1 MKRTYTIQDTK
12 SEYAN
17 NPSVSP
23 ALLWEMIKLKITEAS
38 LLYAKQRKKKGAD
51 QADELEKTI
60 NTKRKNTG
68 RQKHQRPTTR
78 TTFRSTEK

>member
-1 MKRTYTIQDTK
+1 MQSKG
-12 SEYAN
+12 
-17 NPSVSP
+17 
-23 ALLWEMIKLKITEAS
+23 
-38 LLYAKQRKKKGAD
+38 KKEGAD